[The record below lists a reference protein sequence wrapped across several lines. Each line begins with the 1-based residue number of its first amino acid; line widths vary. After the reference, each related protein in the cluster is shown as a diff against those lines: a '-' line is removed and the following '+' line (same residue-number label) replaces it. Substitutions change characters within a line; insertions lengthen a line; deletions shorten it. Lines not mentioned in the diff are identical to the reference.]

1 MGVYHYKSKKL
12 SDGSRIVTRMSP
24 GTSICFDILKLL
36 VKGLFFLMFFWI
48 IIPIKLL
55 KRKG

>member
-24 GTSICFDILKLL
+24 GTSIGLDILKLL
-36 VKGLFFLMFFWI
+36 GKGLFFLFFFWI
-48 IIPIKLL
+48 IIPVKLL
-55 KRKG
+55 KRK